1 MTIRLIYFFNFFLWA
16 SQARAEELYHR
27 IRTACAADIRQYDVA
42 IIPVRSKRFR
52 QASTCRPLSCVLR

>member
-1 MTIRLIYFFNFFLWA
+1 MTIHLIYFFLWA
-16 SQARAEELYHR
+16 SQARAEKLYHH
-27 IRTACAADIRQYDVA
+27 IQTVYAADIRQNDVA